1 MSHPILIT
9 GAAGGPQGSTG
20 RLVANILLK
29 QGIPIRAFV
38 HKLDARSDELRL
50 QGAEVIEG
58 DLLNPASVLAAMK
71 EVKRAFFTY
80 PVADG
85 LLEAAAI
92 FAAAAREMGL
102 ELVVNNSQFQ
112 GTPEDPTFR
121 DLQHAPSFRN
131 LQHRLADRIF
141 DWAQVGAV
149 HLQAPPYYENV
160 RALVSRSV
168 AEQNTA
174 FLPWGEDATVIPLAG
189 AEDVSRVAAAFL
201 VNPGVP
207 SQNVYPLVS
216 DTPTV
221 REIIETLGKAIGRPV
236 GYVPITDEQWVEAV
250 KGRINPHAL
259 DHLAHLW
266 QFFRKREEQ
275 YHVTDAVRAIT
286 GRNPQTLE
294 EFFRANVESFGSA
307 GQSSPPATSQEPSV
321 AQSQSRVASGV
332 PSVAIPKTTEV
343 LVIQTAK
350 QGVNPQQIMAVMPS
364 EIQATVK
371 LYFDGK
377 IRQWYSRGDGKGVV
391 FLVDAKTEDEAR
403 AVMETLPLAKEQLLD
418 HEYIPVGPLMPLRAL
433 MGIGAQR

>member
-9 GAAGGPQGSTG
+9 GAAGGLQGSTG

-29 QGIPIRAFV
+29 QGIPVRAFV

-58 DLLNPASVLAAMK
+58 DLLNPASVVAAMK
-71 EVKRAFFTY
+71 DVKRAFFTY

-85 LLEAAAI
+85 LLEAATI
-92 FAAAAREMGL
+92 FAAAARDRNL

-121 DLQHAPSFRN
+121 DLQSAPSSRN

-168 AEQNTA
+168 AAQNTA
-174 FLPWGEDATVIPLAG
+174 FLPWGDETTVIPLAG
-189 AEDVSRVAAAFL
+189 AEDVSRVAAAL
-201 VNPGVP
+201 LADPGVP
-207 SQNVYPLVS
+207 SQNVYPIVS
-216 DTPTV
+216 ATPTV
-221 REIIETLGKAIGRPV
+221 REIVDTLGKAIGRPIR
-236 GYVPITDEQWVEAV
+236 YVPITDEQWTAAV
-250 KGRINPHAL
+250 KERINPHAV
-259 DHLAHLW
+259 DHLTHLW
-266 QFFRKREEQ
+266 QYFRKSEERFQ
-275 YHVTDAVRAIT
+275 TTGTVRVIA

-307 GQSSPPATSQEPSV
+307 ESV
-321 AQSQSRVASGV
+321 AQPQSGAGASERARDAHAGV
-332 PSVAIPKTTEV
+332 PSVTIPKTTEV
-343 LVIQTAK
+343 LVIQTARP
-350 QGVNPQQIMAVMPS
+350 GVNLQQIMAIMPE
-364 EIQATVK
+364 EIRATVQ

-377 IRQWYSRGDGKGVV
+377 IRQWYSRGDGKGIV

-403 AVMETLPLAKEQLLD
+403 AVMETLPLAKEHLLD
-418 HEYIPVGPLMPLRAL
+418 DQYIPVGPLMPLKAL
-433 MGIGAQR
+433 LSAGAPKR